1 MELEQG
7 SITRLFLGQIILC
20 FQYCLLFQ
28 GIMLIAFIM
37 LQVGVPGYILRCL
50 EHMELKDSAR
60 LVAFLAK
67 MTGHRPL
74 VVQLIGKGL
83 LDPARMRR
91 LFDRSSPREV
101 TMDVLMIVS
110 DLARMDKVSFRPIPR
125 DNFTALFSCV
135 W

>member
-1 MELEQG
+1 
-7 SITRLFLGQIILC
+7 
-20 FQYCLLFQ
+20 
-28 GIMLIAFIM
+28 M
-37 LQVGVPGYILRCL
+37 LQAGVPGYILRCL
-50 EHMELKDSAR
+50 EHMDLKDSAR

-110 DLARMDKVSFRPIPR
+110 DLARMDKVSFWPILY
-125 DNFTALFSCV
+125 DNFTDLFLCV

>member
-1 MELEQG
+1 MF
-7 SITRLFLGQIILC
+7 T
-20 FQYCLLFQ
+20 LLFT
-28 GIMLIAFIM
+28 LPKFLAFIQYFVM
-37 LQVGVPGYILRCL
+37 LQAGVPGYILRCL

-74 VVQLIGKGL
+74 VMQLIGKGL

-110 DLARMDKVSFRPIPR
+110 DLARMDKVSFWPILS
-125 DNFTALFSCV
+125 DNLQPCSYVFVNKSAINIQHC
-135 W
+135 